1 MRSGTHRAVGGTH
14 ARILV
19 RNASGL
25 RHLRWAREVL
35 GTLEGLAAHPEHLS
49 GLQRAAILAEVA
61 HVKSLVLTLSSAVK
75 TYRDFLERTRT
86 HSRGKLRA
94 AELFAS
100 GAPGLAI
107 GDPSIG
113 ARLVDAARSELSGIT
128 EPERRRLHTALARA
142 IDETR
147 AGLVAMEERLG
158 GCFSPEVVSAM
169 YPPLTADATRVH
181 DDGDPDDDAA
191 GSHGEG

>member
-1 MRSGTHRAVGGTH
+1 MRSGTHRAVGGAH

-35 GTLEGLAAHPEHLS
+35 GTLEGLAAHPEHLTN
-49 GLQRAAILAEVA
+49 LQRAAILAEVA

-75 TYRDFLERTRT
+75 AYRDFLERTRT

-94 AELFAS
+94 AELLAS
-100 GAPGLAI
+100 GAHGLAM
-107 GDPSIG
+107 GESSVG
-113 ARLVDAARSELSGIT
+113 SRLVDAARAELNGIT
-128 EPERRRLHTALARA
+128 EPQRRALHAALARA
-142 IDETR
+142 IDEMR
-147 AGLVAMEERLG
+147 AGLVAMDERLG
-158 GCFSPEVVSAM
+158 GCFAPEVVSAM
-169 YPPLTADATRVH
+169 YPPLTADATRVY

>member
-1 MRSGTHRAVGGTH
+1 MRSGTHRAVGGAH

-35 GTLEGLAAHPEHLS
+35 GTLEGLAAHPEHLTS
-49 GLQRAAILAEVA
+49 LQKAAISAEVA
-61 HVKSLVLTLSSAVK
+61 HVKSLVLALSSAVK
-75 TYRDFLERTRT
+75 AYRDFLERTRT

-94 AELFAS
+94 AELLAS
-100 GAPGLAI
+100 GGHGL
-107 GDPSIG
+107 GDSSAG
-113 ARLVDAARSELSGIT
+113 ARLVDAARAELNGIT
-128 EPERRRLHTALARA
+128 EPERRVLHAALARA
-142 IDETR
+142 IDEMR
-147 AGLVAMEERLG
+147 AGFVAMDGRLG
-158 GCFSPEVVSAM
+158 GCFAPEVVSAM
-169 YPPLTADATRVH
+169 YPPLTADATRVQ